1 MTSVN
6 VTGPNME
13 PARVLSR
20 DQSFV
25 NAALDSELTMFRL
38 GWGFCEMIRPGRGDR
53 CYVDLYSCVW
63 QDAITS
69 LLAAVM
75 HPYIIIGVSY
85 YIMCHFLI

>member
-1 MTSVN
+1 
-6 VTGPNME
+6 
-13 PARVLSR
+13 
-20 DQSFV
+20 
-25 NAALDSELTMFRL
+25 MFRL

-85 YIMCHFLI
+85 YILSETHRTVRLNVIGANRIGIYNNR